1 MPWFP
6 EFTTAV
12 ELARRQARAAGQAD
26 PVAQYLAALTE
37 KDTHALHAAWPGEIV
52 IYDPK
57 AGVIHGRRELRQ
69 FVRQNKTWLA
79 GLHARIETFSSTCVP
94 GRAVVELLAHLTRD
108 GQDQGWPIAVVAEST
123 GPRSVVF
130 RTYCSQ
136 WPVDGRHH
144 LRPPIL
150 QPGGTRPGDV
160 VGRYLDAVQAG
171 DAEAAA
177 GAFTPDGHV
186 RESIGPD
193 AIHRGRAELRSFFAG
208 RFGAGGGLPLEVCAV
223 TDDGA
228 RCAVEF
234 NIARW
239 GRHDLPP
246 QAGIV
251 VCERG
256 PGGLLASAR
265 LYEDI
270 DPPAADA

>member
-12 ELARRQARAAGQAD
+12 ELARRTAREAGQAD
-26 PVAQYLAALTE
+26 PVAQYLTAMTE
-37 KDTHALHAAWPGEIV
+37 RDTHDLHEAWPGEIV

-57 AGVIHGRRELRQ
+57 AGLIRGHRELRR
-69 FVRQNKTWLA
+69 FVSETKTWLA
-79 GLHARIETFSSTCVP
+79 GLHARIETVHSTRVS
-94 GRAVVELLAHLTRD
+94 GRAVVELLAYVTRD
-108 GQDQGWPIAVVAEST
+108 GQDEGWPIAVVAEST
-123 GPRSVVF
+123 APRSVVF

-136 WPVDGRHH
+136 WPLDGRHH

-150 QPGGTRPGDV
+150 QPGGTRPGDI

-177 GAFTPDGHV
+177 GAFVPDGYV
-186 RESIGPD
+186 RESISPD
-193 AIHRGRAELRSFFAG
+193 AIHRGRGELRGFFAE

-223 TDDGA
+223 TDDGV

-256 PGGLLASAR
+256 PGGLLAAAR